1 MSNIVISLHRTG
13 STWISHYAAAHFKNP
28 PRPTDPFFFK
38 KAKELVGNQNP
49 WTQEWLSMLCDVY
62 GVDVA
67 LLIVENYNEKH
78 FLKIHTSQIYRHN
91 IDDWFR
97 DFYKNYNKIKVINKN
112 AWRMFTS
119 KIFAFNKVEK
129 NIKNLKLFLDVF
141 VKDYTFYINYDF
153 YDYTINYNEI
163 DHDWLNAHFKCH
175 LEYKKNVKKDYEK
188 LLQDRGINYVQLKRE
203 LYESLKSN
211 GLQLSD
217 YTISK

>member
-1 MSNIVISLHRTG
+1 MTNIVISLHRTG
-13 STWISHYAAAHFKNP
+13 STWIGHYAGANFKTP
-28 PRPTDPFFFK
+28 PCPTDPFFFK
-38 KAKELVGNQNP
+38 KAKELVGNQNL

-67 LLIVENYNEKH
+67 LLIVENYDKEY
-78 FLKIHTSQIYRHN
+78 FLKIHTSQIYRHD

-97 DFYKNYNKIKVINKN
+97 EYYKNYNKVKIINKN
-112 AWRMFTS
+112 SWRMFTS
-119 KIFAFNKVEK
+119 KIFAFNTEEY
-129 NIKNLKLFLDVF
+129 NLKHLNELFDKF

-163 DHDWLNAHFKCH
+163 DHDWLNFHFNCN
-175 LEYKKNVKKDYEK
+175 LEYEENIKENYEK
-188 LLQDRGINYVQLKRE
+188 RLSDRGIDYVQLKRG